1 MPEITSHAQGAPSW
15 VELDTT
21 DEAGALAFYGALFAW
36 EDDPQEITPDW
47 YYHMQ
52 KVNGL
57 EAAAIY
63 RQSDEERDQGIP
75 PHWKIYL
82 TVENVDETVEK
93 ATQNG
98 GTVLFGPMDVFEAGR
113 MAMLQDRQGAA
124 FAVWQPK
131 AHLGARVKFEPG
143 SIIWNELL
151 TTGKEDALAFYE
163 SVVGLERGETMG
175 PMDYTLVRAGGTEV
189 AGFMQM
195 TPEMGEFPPHWSVYF
210 AVADVDATVAQA
222 QSLGGTVIVP
232 AQDIPGVGRFAGL
245 LDPQGAHFNIFKST
259 EPA

>member
-1 MPEITSHAQGAPSW
+1 M
-15 VELDTT
+15 
-21 DEAGALAFYGALFAW
+21 

-210 AVADVDATVAQA
+210 AVANVDATVAQA

-245 LDPQGAHFNIFKST
+245 LDPQGASFNIFKST